1 MTAVTNITMT
11 ATAAVSM
18 NMNMT
23 TTATADIIIKILKR
37 TLSGVLFYCT
47 FLLLAKFKYCS
58 YLGIVSYTVVCY
70 NQYVR

>member
-1 MTAVTNITMT
+1 MTVVTNITMT
-11 ATAAVSM
+11 ATAAVS
-18 NMNMT
+18 MNMT

-70 NQYVR
+70 NQYEE